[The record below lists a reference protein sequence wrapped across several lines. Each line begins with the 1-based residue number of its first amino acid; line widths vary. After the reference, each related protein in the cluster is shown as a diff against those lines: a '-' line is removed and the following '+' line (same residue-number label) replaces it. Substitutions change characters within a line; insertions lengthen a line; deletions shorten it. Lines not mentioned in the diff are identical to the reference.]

1 MSTSLSMIRTLGRTL
16 ATGLSLFFFFF
27 FFLTS
32 SGTSFLAFSSAFFA
46 CASANLPRTFV
57 SAFLPDTSSDKPSI
71 PRFSFCLIII
81 SSSFKSLAFCKPAFF
96 PSRVCFIRGGEMSE
110 SEFLPF
116 LGGEISESFPW
127 FLARG
132 GDISESLPL
141 VLFLGGDTSESD
153 PCLFLCRDLLE
164 FQRLF
169 LLGGEEPEPCRLL
182 GGEASE
188 SCLLRGGEA
197 SESCLLLGGDPSESC
212 RLL

>member
-46 CASANLPRTFV
+46 CASANLPRTLV

-71 PRFSFCLIII
+71 LRFSFCLIII

-132 GDISESLPL
+132 GDISES
-141 VLFLGGDTSESD
+141 D

-182 GGEASE
+182 GGESSESCLLGGEASE
-188 SCLLRGGEA
+188 SCLLLGGEA